1 MTRQILQEPNRLRDI
16 WNEQEDY
23 NRQVRARKPG
33 SYEQWMEKYLLGVIS
48 EMNEVLDEINWKAHR
63 QGRSLDR
70 VNLAREL
77 ADLTKYVISL
87 WEWSGF
93 TWDDMLFRVHEK
105 SVELQQQWK
114 QDFTFTI
121 PEGATVVITD
131 IDGTLADYRKG
142 FLQWLA
148 EYHIEDLPA
157 DNATTLMMEVDL
169 GLSYP
174 LYVKYKDEF
183 EASGGYSVLPIYP
196 DVAQTL
202 QDLSISGVVIL
213 AYTARPART
222 FSRIWNDSWTWFM
235 KNGVDTYIKELR
247 IGKEQRV
254 AKACELQ
261 EAGHRVVLID
271 DEPDTAI
278 RASSAGIPVLLRK
291 QPYNKGLVQ
300 TDLLRYFETL
310 KPGLVYQAAKEEPNG
325 TS

>member
-1 MTRQILQEPNRLRDI
+1 MTRQILQEPNRLKDVWDEQQRY
-16 WNEQEDY
+16 NE
-23 NRQVRARKPG
+23 RVRARKSG
-33 SYEQWMEKYLLGVIS
+33 TYEEWMERYLLGVVS

-63 QGRSLDR
+63 QGRVLDR
-70 VNLAREL
+70 TNLAREL

-105 SVELQQQWK
+105 SVELERQWE
-114 QDFTFTI
+114 QDFVGNI
-121 PEGATVVITD
+121 PDGAIVVITD
-131 IDGTLADYRKG
+131 LDGTLADYRSG

-148 EYHIEDLPA
+148 EYHMQDLPP
-157 DNATTLMMEVDL
+157 DNASSLMMEVDL

-183 EASGGYSVLPIYP
+183 EASGGYSDLPIYP
-196 DVAQTL
+196 DVGQTL
-202 QDLSISGVVIL
+202 QELSIVGVFII
-213 AYTARPART
+213 AFTARPART
-222 FSRIWNDSWTWFM
+222 FSRIWNDSWNWFV

-261 EAGHRVVLID
+261 AAGHTVVLIE

-278 RASSAGIPVLLRK
+278 RASAAGIPVLLRK

-300 TDLLRYFETL
+300 SDLLRYFETL
-310 KPGLVYQAAKEEPNG
+310 QPVLIYQAAKEEPNG
-325 TS
+325 S